1 MFFMKRL
8 VTLLLI
14 AAVLSGCTTASQR
27 FVAFPTQGQPPD
39 QQILDRGQ
47 CEDIATMHKGSDAD
61 AAVAMGSMGLA
72 VGVVSGAA
80 YGAVLGGLAA
90 GISAG
95 HGSLVGLAV
104 GAVFGLTMGI
114 VQGVAENQAR
124 YQRIYL
130 ACMTARNYVLGG

>member
-8 VTLLLI
+8 VPLLLI
-14 AAVLSGCTTASQR
+14 AAVLSGCATASQR

-39 QQILDRGQ
+39 LQMLDRAQ
-47 CEDIATMHKGSDAD
+47 CEEIATSHKGSDAD
-61 AAVAMGSMGLA
+61 AAVAMGGMGLA

-80 YGAVLGGLAA
+80 YGAVVGGLAA

-95 HGSLVGLAV
+95 RGSLIGLAV
-104 GAVFGLTMGI
+104 GGTVGLMVGI
-114 VQGVAENQAR
+114 VQGIAANQAR

>member
-1 MFFMKRL
+1 MKRL
-8 VTLLLI
+8 VVLALI
-14 AAVLSGCTTASQR
+14 AALLTGCATASQQ
-27 FVAFPTQGQPPD
+27 FVAFPTAGQPPD
-39 QQILDRGQ
+39 LQLVDRGQ

-61 AAVAMGSMGLA
+61 AAVAMGAMGAA

-80 YGAVLGGLAA
+80 YGAVVGGLAA

-95 HGSLVGLAV
+95 RGSLIGLAV
-104 GAVFGLTMGI
+104 GGSVGLIVGI
-114 VQGVAENQAR
+114 VQGFAANQVR

>member
-1 MFFMKRL
+1 MKPL

-14 AAVLSGCTTASQR
+14 ASIVSGCATASEKY
-27 FVAFPTQGQPPD
+27 VAFPTQGQPPD
-39 QQILDRGQ
+39 LQVLDRSQ
-47 CEDIATMHKGSDAD
+47 CEDIATTHKGSDAD
-61 AAVAMGSMGLA
+61 AAVAMGGMGGLA

-80 YGAVLGGLAA
+80 YGAVVGGLSR

-95 HGSLVGLAV
+95 HGSLIGLAV
-104 GAVFGLTMGI
+104 GGTMGLMVGI
-114 VQGVAENQAR
+114 VQGIAENQVR